1 MKNKVL
7 NFIIAVLL
15 SLSSLVNTS
24 GVIVQ
29 ANKNIEPKIF
39 ISVKSFKDFLDD
51 IDKIDLDSMDSE
63 SRNIYNESLKK
74 ISEIYNSKNKN
85 YSDEELRIRINIYWA
100 FITSSHEDGESLIEG
115 LKYLDLTPDEIVSIL
130 TTANPKLVGAD
141 AELFKLSLS
150 VLLVERSRLSDE
162 DKIIY
167 DKIEKYVRKE
177 HNDFNEDKIR
187 ESVNLIWSIA
197 QIDLSKCDLKD
208 RIDVLN
214 EISLDLESFQNIKL
228 LTLKG
233 SNNDIVSS
241 IYEMVLLRDS
251 DEEGKKYWVSVI
263 DKLQK
268 EGKSTESSIDEV
280 VYRMK
285 QENEYRDLVSLF
297 NT

>member
-1 MKNKVL
+1 M
-7 NFIIAVLL
+7 
-15 SLSSLVNTS
+15 
-24 GVIVQ
+24 
-29 ANKNIEPKIF
+29 
-39 ISVKSFKDFLDD
+39 
-51 IDKIDLDSMDSE
+51 
-63 SRNIYNESLKK
+63 
-74 ISEIYNSKNKN
+74 
-85 YSDEELRIRINIYWA
+85 
-100 FITSSHEDGESLIEG
+100 
-115 LKYLDLTPDEIVSIL
+115 

-285 QENEYRDLVSLF
+285 QENEYRNLVSLF

>member
-1 MKNKVL
+1 M
-7 NFIIAVLL
+7 
-15 SLSSLVNTS
+15 
-24 GVIVQ
+24 
-29 ANKNIEPKIF
+29 
-39 ISVKSFKDFLDD
+39 
-51 IDKIDLDSMDSE
+51 
-63 SRNIYNESLKK
+63 
-74 ISEIYNSKNKN
+74 
-85 YSDEELRIRINIYWA
+85 
-100 FITSSHEDGESLIEG
+100 
-115 LKYLDLTPDEIVSIL
+115 
-130 TTANPKLVGAD
+130 
-141 AELFKLSLS
+141 
-150 VLLVERSRLSDE
+150 
-162 DKIIY
+162 
-167 DKIEKYVRKE
+167 
-177 HNDFNEDKIR
+177 
-187 ESVNLIWSIA
+187 
-197 QIDLSKCDLKD
+197 KD

-285 QENEYRDLVSLF
+285 QENEYRNLVSLF

>member
-1 MKNKVL
+1 MG
-7 NFIIAVLL
+7 FY
-15 SLSSLVNTS
+15 
-24 GVIVQ
+24 
-29 ANKNIEPKIF
+29 
-39 ISVKSFKDFLDD
+39 
-51 IDKIDLDSMDSE
+51 
-63 SRNIYNESLKK
+63 YN
-74 ISEIYNSKNKN
+74 
-85 YSDEELRIRINIYWA
+85 
-100 FITSSHEDGESLIEG
+100 EDGESLIEG

-285 QENEYRDLVSLF
+285 QENEYRNLVSLF